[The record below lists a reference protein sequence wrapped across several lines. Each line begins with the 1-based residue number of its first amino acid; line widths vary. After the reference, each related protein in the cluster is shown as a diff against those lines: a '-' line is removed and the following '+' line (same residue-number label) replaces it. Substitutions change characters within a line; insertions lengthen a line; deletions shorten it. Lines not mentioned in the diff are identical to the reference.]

1 MVKLVCIVE
10 GDGDVEALPVLL
22 RRIRDEYQRFD
33 VVIERPLRSPRD
45 RFLNRPEEMS
55 RMLAFAAGRAGPD
68 GCILVLLDAD
78 DDCVAELVARYQAD
92 VTRLAGATDCGLVF
106 AKSEFESW
114 FVAGVESLHGFHR
127 IPDGLSAPVNP
138 EDIRDAK
145 GWLRRNMEGQGVY
158 SETVDQP
165 AFAARFDWRLARRRS
180 ASMDKLCR
188 ELARLLGIDELATM
202 NAA

>member
-1 MVKLVCIVE
+1 M
-10 GDGDVEALPVLL
+10 LL

-78 DDCVAELVARYQAD
+78 DDCVAELVARYHAD

-114 FVAGVESLHGFHR
+114 FIAGVESLHGFHR

-138 EDIRDAK
+138 EDVRRQSPIPAPISAHRVVPDSRDSALVADYAILV
-145 GWLRRNMEGQGVY
+145 GW
-158 SETVDQP
+158 
-165 AFAARFDWRLARRRS
+165 
-180 ASMDKLCR
+180 
-188 ELARLLGIDELATM
+188 
-202 NAA
+202 